1 MSSTLEIS
9 CFGHLFSIGSWSDDH
24 CGGELD
30 LVWDYKTPPA
40 LIHVLPSPYIE
51 ATMASFNPFA
61 KRETHSASSLNT
73 YRVLVPLSWA
83 LVVIVGS
90 YYSLHSPDDTKKG
103 KKIWKQAN
111 KHNTPFSQN
120 TTVTGVY
127 W

>member
-1 MSSTLEIS
+1 MRGIPVLHFINPPQRSFSHLLFTLS
-9 CFGHLFSIGSWSDDH
+9 M
-24 CGGELD
+24 
-30 LVWDYKTPPA
+30 A
-40 LIHVLPSPYIE
+40 L
-51 ATMASFNPFA
+51 FNPFA
-61 KRETHSASSLNT
+61 RRDTHSASSLNT

-83 LVVIVGS
+83 LVVIVGL
-90 YYSLHSPDDTKKG
+90 YYSIHSPDDTKKS